1 MIDCGQMM
9 RSQWNEGRA
18 SYLRLPRSL
27 VHEAMGRDPGVLG
40 RIAFQLDHAQPV
52 PLLQAQMA
60 QFDCRAT
67 LMPNA
72 PATILDTTVDLA
84 VDLIRVEF
92 GPGMCDAGPP
102 SEARHASGSDAA
114 MQRCSD
120 AAAA

>member
-40 RIAFQLDHAQPV
+40 RIAFLLDHAQPV

-60 QFDCRAT
+60 QFDMRGGT
-67 LMPNA
+67 STPDA
-72 PATILDTTVDLA
+72 PATTSM
-84 VDLIRVEF
+84 R
-92 GPGMCDAGPP
+92 P
-102 SEARHASGSDAA
+102 SASRSI
-114 MQRCSD
+114 
-120 AAAA
+120 